1 MWGNWA
7 ICKIRDLWGKFIEVS
22 SSETKNSQENPNK
35 DVGVK
40 MILISFKNRINFHLD
55 EF

>member
-1 MWGNWA
+1 M
-7 ICKIRDLWGKFIEVS
+7 S

-35 DVGVK
+35 DARVK

-55 EF
+55 ELKKNEF